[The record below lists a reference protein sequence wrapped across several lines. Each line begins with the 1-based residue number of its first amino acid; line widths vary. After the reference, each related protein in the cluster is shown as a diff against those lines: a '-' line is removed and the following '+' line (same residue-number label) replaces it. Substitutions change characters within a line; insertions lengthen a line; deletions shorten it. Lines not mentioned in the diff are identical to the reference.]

1 MSTLAYW
8 EDRETGKAARFKPEQ
23 DGHWEFDEDD
33 YLLLALIADPLYCAE
48 LLGEDPSN
56 VEYAGQFVVRD
67 YQFPLFRVQDNYT
80 AFACGRSTGKTESI
94 KWKAVAHAFRRI
106 GHNLLL
112 TAPELIHL
120 LPLADAIED
129 KVNACR
135 LTREFLDCRGGKTGF
150 THRPFGVN
158 YVDGTKVVGRIPRLS
173 GVGVKGQHQ
182 PDLIIDE
189 AQDYPEA
196 GWVEVNE
203 TVMREFDDFTYTFY
217 GVHSGDRSSGFHKRT
232 TQGGFQVVQVTGLQR
247 PDWNERQKQAAKA
260 AYGGTSA
267 PDYRRNILGEAGA
280 ASSPFFVTARLVA
293 CMDQDRESEYNQ
305 RGYAHQQIRVEE
317 FEELGMPMAEHL
329 DLPHGLR
336 EVWGGMDLGL
346 TDSPTVITL
355 FSREQ
360 VKREPR
366 LKLVRRITMER
377 MRTRQIREAL
387 YAIAHHFGPALHG
400 FGMDIT
406 GLGFPIWQE
415 IEDDEAAPAHLLE
428 VARGYFF
435 NAKAP
440 VGVDVANIAR
450 DSAGTLKDQFGS
462 AVREETDPLTG
473 QTRYISFMPMI
484 EASTRYLR
492 EMVDSTYMLL
502 PFDAEIT
509 SDMQGETVQ
518 RIRRIAG
525 LKKKPN
531 AFHILDSMRAMAMAY
546 RAEEVEQGLALPEQ
560 VAVLDLAY

>member
-135 LTREFLDCRGGKTGF
+135 LTREFLDTRGGKTGF

-247 PDWNERQKQAAKA
+247 PDWNERQK
-260 AYGGTSA
+260 
-267 PDYRRNILGEAGA
+267 
-280 ASSPFFVTARLVA
+280 
-293 CMDQDRESEYNQ
+293 
-305 RGYAHQQIRVEE
+305 
-317 FEELGMPMAEHL
+317 
-329 DLPHGLR
+329 
-336 EVWGGMDLGL
+336 
-346 TDSPTVITL
+346 
-355 FSREQ
+355 
-360 VKREPR
+360 
-366 LKLVRRITMER
+366 
-377 MRTRQIREAL
+377 
-387 YAIAHHFGPALHG
+387 
-400 FGMDIT
+400 
-406 GLGFPIWQE
+406 
-415 IEDDEAAPAHLLE
+415 
-428 VARGYFF
+428 
-435 NAKAP
+435 
-440 VGVDVANIAR
+440 
-450 DSAGTLKDQFGS
+450 
-462 AVREETDPLTG
+462 
-473 QTRYISFMPMI
+473 
-484 EASTRYLR
+484 
-492 EMVDSTYMLL
+492 
-502 PFDAEIT
+502 
-509 SDMQGETVQ
+509 
-518 RIRRIAG
+518 
-525 LKKKPN
+525 
-531 AFHILDSMRAMAMAY
+531 
-546 RAEEVEQGLALPEQ
+546 
-560 VAVLDLAY
+560 